1 MFTKMSRA
9 PGGRLKILDIERK
22 LGVWFPLGLSRH
34 KDRLKIP
41 LLKNFNDEIKRL
53 TTSYGGKTQAEIRD
67 SDTLRKDAEHLFA
80 KFGPDLW
87 SDDKQER
94 LTWLADAS
102 QNDLGGAYPR
112 DLYYS
117 KEEDRA
123 V

>member
-1 MFTKMSRA
+1 MCTMSRA

-41 LLKNFNDEIKRL
+41 LIKDFNDEIKKL
-53 TTSYGGKTQAEIRD
+53 TTAYGSKTQAEIRD
-67 SDTLRKDAEHLFA
+67 SDTLRIDAEQLFD
-80 KFGPDLW
+80 KFGPELW
-87 SDDKQER
+87 TDDKVDR
-94 LTWLADAS
+94 LKWLADAS
-102 QNDLGGAYPR
+102 YNDLDGVYPR

-117 KEEDRA
+117 DAEDRA